1 MTGNAFD
8 HERDTE
14 LGALLRTHLEPTGH
28 AAFVARVRSELMT
41 EIASSPFEILGA
53 WMRPGIA
60 AAAIVALAAG
70 GWWMISVGTQQTVAS
85 STTPIEVFAAG
96 GGSEVMLAASVEGR

>member
-14 LGALLRTHLEPTGH
+14 LGALLRTHLEPAGH
-28 AAFVARVRSELMT
+28 AAFVARVRAGLT
-41 EIASSPFEILGA
+41 ADIAPGPFEILGA

-70 GWWMISVGTQQTVAS
+70 WWITTGVSHEVAT
-85 STTPIEVFAAG
+85 STTPVEVFAAG
-96 GGSEVMLAASVEGR
+96 GGAEVMLATSVEGR

>member
-14 LGALLRTHLEPTGH
+14 LGALLRTHLEPAGH
-28 AAFVARVRSELMT
+28 AAFAARVRAGLT
-41 EIASSPFEILGA
+41 AGIAPGPFEILGA

-70 GWWMISVGTQQTVAS
+70 WWMVATGTQQTVAS
-85 STTPIEVFAAG
+85 TTPVEVFAAD
-96 GGSEVMLAASVEGR
+96 GGSEVMLATSLEGR